1 MSLNDEATDALTVS
15 KGLTL
20 LASCLRK
27 YAQQLPYDPGVWT
40 LYRIVEVRAQWTA
53 SEASSLAAAASLVV
67 DGSSSS
73 SNSSSSGGAGAAPSR
88 LAASSFTY
96 SSYNNYVSNHS
107 FRRAILRT
115 HAVHPSSAPLLMLM
129 ANESMLSRS
138 SFKFA
143 LCAYSEVLRM
153 RPNEPVSYLGMG
165 VSELTHA
172 QSRTAQSRYTH
183 AMRAALFLARYVQ
196 LRGKEEELRTGSSS
210 SSSSSSSGL
219 SAEHDSSL
227 AAPLNLPRALRAAE
241 CAFNIGRAAHQLGL
255 TPLAMHSYRQALWEG
270 GRVDRQPAGAST
282 GELRALEAYGPLD
295 IRREAAYNLVLLLK
309 EAGDYGEALR
319 LTQQHLTY

>member
-1 MSLNDEATDALTVS
+1 MS

-27 YAQQLPYDPGVWT
+27 YAQQLPYDAGVWT
-40 LYRIVEVRAQWTA
+40 LYRIVEVRAQWCA
-53 SEASSLAAAASLVV
+53 SEASSLAAAASLVAPEE
-67 DGSSSS
+67 GGGGG
-73 SNSSSSGGAGAAPSR
+73 GGAAPAAPAPSR

-96 SSYNNYVSNHS
+96 SSFTNYLSNHS

-115 HAVHPSSAPLLMLM
+115 HSAHPASAPLLMLV
-129 ANESMLSRS
+129 AGESMLSRS

-153 RPNEPVSYLGMG
+153 RPAEPVAYLGMG

-172 QSRTAQSRYTH
+172 QSRTARSRYAHVT
-183 AMRAALFLARYVQ
+183 RAALFLARYVQ
-196 LRGKEEELRTGSSS
+196 VRSGGGGAEEGGGGRAAGGGSAALA
-210 SSSSSSSGL
+210 G
-219 SAEHDSSL
+219 ACQGVL
-227 AAPLNLPRALRAAE
+227 AAPLQLPRALRAAE
-241 CAFNIGRAAHQLGL
+241 SAYNVGRAAQALGL
-255 TPLAMHSYRQALWEG
+255 APLAMHSYREALRAG
-270 GRVDRQPAGAST
+270 GEVQRAPPGASS
-282 GELRALEAYGPLD
+282 GELAALAAYGPLD